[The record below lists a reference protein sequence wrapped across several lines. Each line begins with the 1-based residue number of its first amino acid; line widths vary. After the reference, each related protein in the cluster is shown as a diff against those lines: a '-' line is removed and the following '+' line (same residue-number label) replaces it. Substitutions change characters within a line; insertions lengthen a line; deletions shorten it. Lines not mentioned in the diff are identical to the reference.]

1 MNQGKTQNAEH
12 EILFSDKINLPGK
25 TVYKK
30 ENNSIASFATFD
42 VWQGLTEILKFVV
55 KTPKNPWHQI

>member
-42 VWQGLTEILKFVV
+42 V
-55 KTPKNPWHQI
+55 